1 MMSGQSITDR
11 ITAAQHSVTGS
22 AVAKAVCKATTHEV
36 MGPKKKH
43 LDYLIQCTNEMN
55 VNIPQLA
62 DTLFERTA
70 NSSWVVVFKALI
82 TTHHLM
88 MYGNERFIQYLASR
102 NTLFNLNNYL
112 DKSAMQGYDM
122 STFIRRYSRYL
133 NEKALSYRL
142 VAVDFTKMK
151 RGIDGVM
158 RTMNPEKLL
167 KTLPIIQNQ
176 LDALLDFDAN
186 PNELT
191 NGVINAAFM
200 LLFKDSIRLFAA
212 YNEGIIN
219 LLERYFDMKKNQC
232 KEGLDIYKKFLARM
246 TKLSEFLKVAEQVGI
261 DQGDI
266 PDLTQAP
273 SSLLEALEQHL
284 ASVEGKKTKEV
295 SAASRASALSSAVST
310 LANTGM
316 SFSRMDEKEKQQALE
331 EEQVRLQAL
340 KEQRL
345 REISVVSNST
355 STSASPSTLSGRSVN
370 TTVAVDL
377 FAAPAPTTNSMP
389 NLSSELFDLQPAFVP
404 TVQSTPAISTSAS
417 SAWGGPFSSSNGCV
431 GSPPHLDIFDMKPV
445 EEAVKSATPFI
456 NSSFSSKQRVE
467 LFSDDFSGHKPAYA
481 SVYHPVTVD
490 GFPLH
495 SASPST
501 TSSTINVDFDAVFGG
516 KSTAPE
522 YRTASGFNFLDDVLQ
537 PTVPP
542 QSQRDTVASQQSR
555 KILANDLDSS
565 LANLVGNLGFGGTP
579 SKKSAMQWSQPP
591 EKKLTGGTNWQAKT
605 STSTTWNPTPLPT
618 IPHMVPAP
626 ITYPL
631 TTPQVPIYGMVT
643 PQVGTTPLMAPQSMM
658 YTQSGLRPTNP
669 FAPVSETQEDVDS
682 FMKQP
687 GNETADVVLKKLDE
701 QYQKYKFL
709 ELNLAQKKRRLKS
722 QIPEIKQTLEILKH
736 MQKKKDST
744 HPMETRFLL
753 ADNLYCK
760 ASVPPTDKVCLW
772 LGANVMLEYDIDEA
786 QALLEKNLSTATK
799 NLDLLEED
807 LDFLRDQFTTT
818 EVNMARVY
826 NWDVKR
832 RNKQDPSK
840 NKA

>member
-22 AVAKAVCKATTHEV
+22 AIAKAVCKATTHEV

-158 RTMNPEKLL
+158 RTMNTEKLL

-219 LLERYFDMKKNQC
+219 LLEKYFDMKKNQC

-284 ASVEGKKTKEV
+284 ASLEGKKTKEV
-295 SAASRASALSSAVST
+295 SAASRASTLSSAVST

-316 SFSRMDEKEKQQALE
+316 SFSRMDEREKQQALE
-331 EEQVRLQAL
+331 EEQARLQAL

-355 STSASPSTLSGRSVN
+355 STSASPSTLSGKSVN
-370 TTVAVDL
+370 TNAAVDL
-377 FAAPAPTTNSMP
+377 FATPAPTTNSMP
-389 NLSSELFDLQPAFVP
+389 NLSTDLFDLQPAFVP
-404 TVQSTPAISTSAS
+404 TVQSTPAIATSAS
-417 SAWGGPFSSSNGCV
+417 SAWGGPFSSTNGCV
-431 GSPPHLDIFDMKPV
+431 GSPPHLDLFDMKPV
-445 EEAVKSATPFI
+445 EEAVKSTAPFVTSTL
-456 NSSFSSKQRVE
+456 NSKQTVE
-467 LFSDDFSGHKPAYA
+467 LFSGY
-481 SVYHPVTVD
+481 
-490 GFPLH
+490 PLH
-495 SASPST
+495 SASQKT
-501 TSSTINVDFDAVFGG
+501 ASSTINVDFDAVFGG
-516 KSTAPE
+516 KSA
-522 YRTASGFNFLDDVLQ
+522 V
-537 PTVPP
+537 
-542 QSQRDTVASQQSR
+542 
-555 KILANDLDSS
+555 
-565 LANLVGNLGFGGTP
+565 
-579 SKKSAMQWSQPP
+579 
-591 EKKLTGGTNWQAKT
+591 
-605 STSTTWNPTPLPT
+605 
-618 IPHMVPAP
+618 
-626 ITYPL
+626 
-631 TTPQVPIYGMVT
+631 
-643 PQVGTTPLMAPQSMM
+643 
-658 YTQSGLRPTNP
+658 
-669 FAPVSETQEDVDS
+669 
-682 FMKQP
+682 
-687 GNETADVVLKKLDE
+687 NE
-701 QYQKYKFL
+701 F
-709 ELNLAQKKRRLKS
+709 R
-722 QIPEIKQTLEILKH
+722 
-736 MQKKKDST
+736 
-744 HPMETRFLL
+744 
-753 ADNLYCK
+753 
-760 ASVPPTDKVCLW
+760 
-772 LGANVMLEYDIDEA
+772 
-786 QALLEKNLSTATK
+786 
-799 NLDLLEED
+799 
-807 LDFLRDQFTTT
+807 TTT
-818 EVNMARVY
+818 VFF
-826 NWDVKR
+826 
-832 RNKQDPSK
+832 
-840 NKA
+840 

>member
-1 MMSGQSITDR
+1 MSGQSITDR

-340 KEQRL
+340 KVRL
-345 REISVVSNST
+345 FYKENSSWPMDVT
-355 STSASPSTLSGRSVN
+355 YEMQCN
-370 TTVAVDL
+370 Y
-377 FAAPAPTTNSMP
+377 
-389 NLSSELFDLQPAFVP
+389 FV
-404 TVQSTPAISTSAS
+404 
-417 SAWGGPFSSSNGCV
+417 
-431 GSPPHLDIFDMKPV
+431 
-445 EEAVKSATPFI
+445 
-456 NSSFSSKQRVE
+456 NSSFYF
-467 LFSDDFSGHKPAYA
+467 LC
-481 SVYHPVTVD
+481 
-490 GFPLH
+490 L
-495 SASPST
+495 
-501 TSSTINVDFDAVFGG
+501 
-516 KSTAPE
+516 
-522 YRTASGFNFLDDVLQ
+522 GFNFLDDVLQ

-542 QSQRDTVASQQSR
+542 QSQRATAANQQSR

-565 LANLVGNLGFGGTP
+565 LANLVG
-579 SKKSAMQWSQPP
+579 SKSDMQWSQPT

-631 TTPQVPIYGMVT
+631 TTPQVPIYGMVP
-643 PQVGTTPLMAPQSMM
+643 PQVGAAPLMAPQSMM
-658 YTQSGLRPTNP
+658 YTQPGLRPTNP
-669 FAPVSETQEDVDS
+669 FAPVSETQVN
-682 FMKQP
+682 
-687 GNETADVVLKKLDE
+687 GA
-701 QYQKYKFL
+701 
-709 ELNLAQKKRRLKS
+709 LKS
-722 QIPEIKQTLEILKH
+722 
-736 MQKKKDST
+736 
-744 HPMETRFLL
+744 
-753 ADNLYCK
+753 YW
-760 ASVPPTDKVCLW
+760 AS
-772 LGANVMLEYDIDEA
+772 EEA
-786 QALLEKNLSTATK
+786 
-799 NLDLLEED
+799 NLDD
-807 LDFLRDQFTTT
+807 CR
-818 EVNMARVY
+818 
-826 NWDVKR
+826 
-832 RNKQDPSK
+832 KQGRK
-840 NKA
+840 

>member
-1 MMSGQSITDR
+1 MSGQSITDR
-11 ITAAQHSVTGS
+11 IAAAQHSVTGS

-158 RTMNPEKLL
+158 RTMNAEKLL

-232 KEGLDIYKKFLARM
+232 KEGLDTYKKFLARM

-331 EEQVRLQAL
+331 EEQARLQAL

-345 REISVVSNST
+345 REIYVVPNST
-355 STSASPSTLSGRSVN
+355 STSASPSTLSGKSVN

-377 FAAPAPTTNSMP
+377 FAVPAPTTNSMP
-389 NLSSELFDLQPAFVP
+389 NLSSDLFDLQPAFVP
-404 TVQSTPAISTSAS
+404 TVQSTPAISTSS

-431 GSPPHLDIFDMKPV
+431 GSPHLDIFDMKPV

-456 NSSFSSKQRVE
+456 NSTFSSKQTVE
-467 LFSDDFSGHKPAYA
+467 LFS
-481 SVYHPVTVD
+481 

-495 SASPST
+495 SAPPST

-522 YRTASGFNFLDDVLQ
+522 YRTTTFNFPDDVLQ

-542 QSQRDTVASQQSR
+542 PSQTANVPGQQSG

-579 SKKSAMQWSQPP
+579 SKKSDMQWTQPT

-618 IPHMVPAP
+618 IPQMVISVLLVP
-626 ITYPL
+626 
-631 TTPQVPIYGMVT
+631 PQIGAA
-643 PQVGTTPLMAPQSMM
+643 PLMAPQSMM
-658 YTQSGLRPTNP
+658 YTQPGLRPTNP
-669 FAPVSETQEDVDS
+669 FAPVSETQVNS
-682 FMKQP
+682 F
-687 GNETADVVLKKLDE
+687 
-701 QYQKYKFL
+701 
-709 ELNLAQKKRRLKS
+709 
-722 QIPEIKQTLEILKH
+722 
-736 MQKKKDST
+736 
-744 HPMETRFLL
+744 
-753 ADNLYCK
+753 
-760 ASVPPTDKVCLW
+760 
-772 LGANVMLEYDIDEA
+772 
-786 QALLEKNLSTATK
+786 
-799 NLDLLEED
+799 
-807 LDFLRDQFTTT
+807 
-818 EVNMARVY
+818 
-826 NWDVKR
+826 
-832 RNKQDPSK
+832 
-840 NKA
+840 

>member
-295 SAASRASALSSAVST
+295 SAASRASALYNAVST

-316 SFSRMDEKEKQQALE
+316 SISRMDEKEKQQALE

-355 STSASPSTLSGRSVN
+355 STSASPSTLSGKSVN

-389 NLSSELFDLQPAFVP
+389 NLSSDLFDLQPAFVP

-456 NSSFSSKQRVE
+456 NSSFSSKQTVE
-467 LFSDDFSGHKPAYA
+467 LFSGFS
-481 SVYHPVTVD
+481 
-490 GFPLH
+490 LH
-495 SASPST
+495 SAPPST
-501 TSSTINVDFDAVFGG
+501 TTSTINVDFDAVFGG

-522 YRTASGFNFLDDVLQ
+522 YRTANDDVLQ

-542 QSQRDTVASQQSR
+542 QSQRATVASQQSG

-579 SKKSAMQWSQPP
+579 SKKSDMQWSQPTV
-591 EKKLTGGTNWQAKT
+591 KKLTGGTNWQAKT

-631 TTPQVPIYGMVT
+631 TTPQVPVYGMVP
-643 PQVGTTPLMAPQSMM
+643 PQVGAAPLMAPQSMM
-658 YTQSGLRPTNP
+658 YTQPGLRPTNP
-669 FAPVSETQEDVDS
+669 FAPVSETQIQ
-682 FMKQP
+682 FM
-687 GNETADVVLKKLDE
+687 
-701 QYQKYKFL
+701 
-709 ELNLAQKKRRLKS
+709 
-722 QIPEIKQTLEILKH
+722 
-736 MQKKKDST
+736 
-744 HPMETRFLL
+744 
-753 ADNLYCK
+753 
-760 ASVPPTDKVCLW
+760 
-772 LGANVMLEYDIDEA
+772 
-786 QALLEKNLSTATK
+786 
-799 NLDLLEED
+799 
-807 LDFLRDQFTTT
+807 
-818 EVNMARVY
+818 
-826 NWDVKR
+826 
-832 RNKQDPSK
+832 
-840 NKA
+840 

>member
-1 MMSGQSITDR
+1 MSGQSITDR

-158 RTMNPEKLL
+158 RTMNAEKLL

-176 LDALLDFDAN
+176 HDALLDFDAN

-219 LLERYFDMKKNQC
+219 LLEKYFDMKKNQC
-232 KEGLDIYKKFLARM
+232 KEGLDMYKKFLARM

-266 PDLTQAP
+266 PDLTQVSAP

-284 ASVEGKKTKEV
+284 ASLEGKKTKEV
-295 SAASRASALSSAVST
+295 SAASRANALSCAVST

-316 SFSRMDEKEKQQALE
+316 SLSRMDEKEKQQALE
-331 EEQVRLQAL
+331 EEQARLQAL

-355 STSASPSTLSGRSVN
+355 STSASPSTLSGKSVN
-370 TTVAVDL
+370 TTAAVDL
-377 FAAPAPTTNSMP
+377 FAVPAPTTNSMP
-389 NLSSELFDLQPAFVP
+389 NLSSDLFDLQPVFVP
-404 TVQSTPAISTSAS
+404 TVQGTAATATSAGN
-417 SAWGGPFSSSNGCV
+417 AWG
-431 GSPPHLDIFDMKPV
+431 
-445 EEAVKSATPFI
+445 
-456 NSSFSSKQRVE
+456 
-467 LFSDDFSGHKPAYA
+467 DDFNGRKPTYT
-481 SVYHPVTVD
+481 SVYHPLPVD

-495 SASPST
+495 SAPPSAT
-501 TSSTINVDFDAVFGG
+501 PSAINVDFDAVFGG
-516 KSTAPE
+516 KSTAPQ
-522 YRTASGFNFLDDVLQ
+522 YRTASDDVLQ

-542 QSQRDTVASQQSR
+542 SQRATSANQPSG

-579 SKKSAMQWSQPP
+579 SKKSDMQWTQPA

-618 IPHMVPAP
+618 LPHMVPAP
-626 ITYPL
+626 VAYPV
-631 TTPQVPIYGMVT
+631 TTPQVPVYGMVP
-643 PQVGTTPLMAPQSMM
+643 PQIGAAPLMAPQSVI
-658 YTQSGLRPTNP
+658 YAQPGLRPTNP
-669 FAPVSETQEDVDS
+669 FAPVSGTQIQ
-682 FMKQP
+682 FM
-687 GNETADVVLKKLDE
+687 
-701 QYQKYKFL
+701 
-709 ELNLAQKKRRLKS
+709 
-722 QIPEIKQTLEILKH
+722 
-736 MQKKKDST
+736 
-744 HPMETRFLL
+744 
-753 ADNLYCK
+753 
-760 ASVPPTDKVCLW
+760 
-772 LGANVMLEYDIDEA
+772 
-786 QALLEKNLSTATK
+786 
-799 NLDLLEED
+799 
-807 LDFLRDQFTTT
+807 
-818 EVNMARVY
+818 
-826 NWDVKR
+826 
-832 RNKQDPSK
+832 
-840 NKA
+840 

>member
-1 MMSGQSITDR
+1 MSGQSITDR

-22 AVAKAVCKATTHEV
+22 AVSKAVCKATTHEV
-36 MGPKKKH
+36 MGPKRKH

-102 NTLFNLNNYL
+102 NTLFNLNNFL

-158 RTMNPEKLL
+158 RTMNTEKLL

-191 NGVINAAFM
+191 NGVINAGFM

-219 LLERYFDMKKNQC
+219 LLEKYFDMKKNQC
-232 KEGLDIYKKFLARM
+232 KEALDIYKKFLARM

-284 ASVEGKKTKEV
+284 ASLEGKKTKEV
-295 SAASRASALSSAVST
+295 SAASRASTLSSAVST

-345 REISVVSNST
+345 REISVVSNSA
-355 STSASPSTLSGRSVN
+355 STSASPSTLSGKSV
-370 TTVAVDL
+370 TTTTAVDL
-377 FAAPAPTTNSMP
+377 FSAPAPTTNSMP
-389 NLSSELFDLQPAFVP
+389 NLSSDLFDLQSAFVP
-404 TVQSTPAISTSAS
+404 TVQSTPAIATSAS
-417 SAWGGPFSSSNGCV
+417 SAWGG
-431 GSPPHLDIFDMKPV
+431 
-445 EEAVKSATPFI
+445 
-456 NSSFSSKQRVE
+456 
-467 LFSDDFSGHKPAYA
+467 
-481 SVYHPVTVD
+481 
-490 GFPLH
+490 FPLH
-495 SASPST
+495 SAPQST
-501 TSSTINVDFDAVFGG
+501 STMNVDFDAVFGA
-516 KSTAPE
+516 KSSTHE
-522 YRTASGFNFLDDVLQ
+522 QQDDVLQ
-537 PTVPP
+537 PMVP
-542 QSQRDTVASQQSR
+542 QQNQRSVPVTQQSG

-579 SKKSAMQWSQPP
+579 SKKSDMQWNQPT
-591 EKKLTGGTNWQAKT
+591 EKRLTGGTNWQART
-605 STSTTWNPTPLPT
+605 STSTTWTPAPVAA
-618 IPHMVPAP
+618 IPQMVPPPMTYPVTTQVPVYGMVPAQ
-626 ITYPL
+626 I
-631 TTPQVPIYGMVT
+631 GA
-643 PQVGTTPLMAPQSMM
+643 TPLMAPQPMI
-658 YTQSGLRPTNP
+658 YTQTGLRPTNP
-669 FAPVSETQEDVDS
+669 FAPVSGAQMQ
-682 FMKQP
+682 FM
-687 GNETADVVLKKLDE
+687 
-701 QYQKYKFL
+701 
-709 ELNLAQKKRRLKS
+709 
-722 QIPEIKQTLEILKH
+722 
-736 MQKKKDST
+736 
-744 HPMETRFLL
+744 
-753 ADNLYCK
+753 
-760 ASVPPTDKVCLW
+760 
-772 LGANVMLEYDIDEA
+772 
-786 QALLEKNLSTATK
+786 
-799 NLDLLEED
+799 
-807 LDFLRDQFTTT
+807 
-818 EVNMARVY
+818 
-826 NWDVKR
+826 
-832 RNKQDPSK
+832 
-840 NKA
+840 

>member
-1 MMSGQSITDR
+1 MSGQSITDR

-62 DTLFERTA
+62 DMLFERTA

-158 RTMNPEKLL
+158 RTMNAEKLL

-331 EEQVRLQAL
+331 EEQARLQAL

-345 REISVVSNST
+345 REIYVVSNST
-355 STSASPSTLSGRSVN
+355 STSASPSTLSGKSVN
-370 TTVAVDL
+370 TAVAVDL

-389 NLSSELFDLQPAFVP
+389 NLSGDLFDLQPAFVP

-445 EEAVKSATPFI
+445 EEAVKSTTPFI
-456 NSSFSSKQRVE
+456 NSAFSSKQTVE
-467 LFSDDFSGHKPAYA
+467 LFS
-481 SVYHPVTVD
+481 

-495 SASPST
+495 SAPPST

-516 KSTAPE
+516 KSAAPE
-522 YRTASGFNFLDDVLQ
+522 HRTASGFHFLDDVLQ
-537 PTVPP
+537 PTAPT
-542 QSQRDTVASQQSR
+542 QSQRATSANQQSG

-579 SKKSAMQWSQPP
+579 SKKSDMQWTQPT

-618 IPHMVPAP
+618 IPHMLFCAGCVQFFGFF
-626 ITYPL
+626 PL
-631 TTPQVPIYGMVT
+631 QVPS
-643 PQVGTTPLMAPQSMM
+643 QVGAAPLMAPQSMM
-658 YTQSGLRPTNP
+658 YTQPGLRPTNP
-669 FAPVSETQEDVDS
+669 FAPVSETQ
-682 FMKQP
+682 
-687 GNETADVVLKKLDE
+687 
-701 QYQKYKFL
+701 
-709 ELNLAQKKRRLKS
+709 
-722 QIPEIKQTLEILKH
+722 
-736 MQKKKDST
+736 
-744 HPMETRFLL
+744 
-753 ADNLYCK
+753 
-760 ASVPPTDKVCLW
+760 
-772 LGANVMLEYDIDEA
+772 
-786 QALLEKNLSTATK
+786 
-799 NLDLLEED
+799 
-807 LDFLRDQFTTT
+807 
-818 EVNMARVY
+818 VN
-826 NWDVKR
+826 
-832 RNKQDPSK
+832 
-840 NKA
+840 

>member
-295 SAASRASALSSAVST
+295 SAASRASALSTAVST

-355 STSASPSTLSGRSVN
+355 CTSASPSTLSGKSVN
-370 TTVAVDL
+370 ATVAVDL

-389 NLSSELFDLQPAFVP
+389 NLSSDLFDLQPAFVP

-456 NSSFSSKQRVE
+456 NSSFSSKQTVE
-467 LFSDDFSGHKPAYA
+467 LFS
-481 SVYHPVTVD
+481 

-501 TSSTINVDFDAVFGG
+501 ASSAINVDFDAVFGG
-516 KSTAPE
+516 KSAAPE
-522 YRTASGFNFLDDVLQ
+522 YRTASDDVMQ

-542 QSQRDTVASQQSR
+542 QSQRAAVASQQSG

-565 LANLVGNLGFGGTP
+565 LANLVGNLSFGGTP
-579 SKKSAMQWSQPP
+579 SKKSDMQWSQPT

-631 TTPQVPIYGMVT
+631 TTPQVPVYGMVP
-643 PQVGTTPLMAPQSMM
+643 PQVGAAPLMAPPSMM
-658 YTQSGLRPTNP
+658 YTQPGLRPTNP
-669 FAPVSETQEDVDS
+669 FAPVSETQIQ
-682 FMKQP
+682 FM
-687 GNETADVVLKKLDE
+687 
-701 QYQKYKFL
+701 
-709 ELNLAQKKRRLKS
+709 
-722 QIPEIKQTLEILKH
+722 
-736 MQKKKDST
+736 
-744 HPMETRFLL
+744 
-753 ADNLYCK
+753 
-760 ASVPPTDKVCLW
+760 
-772 LGANVMLEYDIDEA
+772 
-786 QALLEKNLSTATK
+786 
-799 NLDLLEED
+799 
-807 LDFLRDQFTTT
+807 
-818 EVNMARVY
+818 
-826 NWDVKR
+826 
-832 RNKQDPSK
+832 
-840 NKA
+840 

>member
-1 MMSGQSITDR
+1 MSGQSITDR

-158 RTMNPEKLL
+158 RTMNAEKLL

-310 LANTGM
+310 LASTGM

-331 EEQVRLQAL
+331 EEQARLQAL

-345 REISVVSNST
+345 REISVVPNST
-355 STSASPSTLSGRSVN
+355 STSASPSTLSAKSVN
-370 TTVAVDL
+370 TTVPVDL
-377 FAAPAPTTNSMP
+377 FAVPAPTTNSMP
-389 NLSSELFDLQPAFVP
+389 NLSSDLFDLQPAFVP

-445 EEAVKSATPFI
+445 EEAVKSTPFI
-456 NSSFSSKQRVE
+456 NSTFSSKQTVE
-467 LFSDDFSGHKPAYA
+467 LFS
-481 SVYHPVTVD
+481 

-495 SASPST
+495 SAPPST
-501 TSSTINVDFDAVFGG
+501 TSSAINVDFDAVFGG
-516 KSTAPE
+516 KPTAPE
-522 YRTASGFNFLDDVLQ
+522 YRTTNAFNFLDDVLQ
-537 PTVPP
+537 PTVLP
-542 QSQRDTVASQQSR
+542 QPTTLVNQQSG
-555 KILANDLDSS
+555 KILADDLDSS

-579 SKKSAMQWSQPP
+579 SKKSDMQWTQPT

-618 IPHMVPAP
+618 IPHRVISVLLSCIFSKIFFVVP
-626 ITYPL
+626 
-631 TTPQVPIYGMVT
+631 
-643 PQVGTTPLMAPQSMM
+643 PQVGAAPLMAPQSIM
-658 YTQSGLRPTNP
+658 YTQPGLRPTNP
-669 FAPVSETQEDVDS
+669 FAPVSETQV
-682 FMKQP
+682 
-687 GNETADVVLKKLDE
+687 
-701 QYQKYKFL
+701 
-709 ELNLAQKKRRLKS
+709 
-722 QIPEIKQTLEILKH
+722 
-736 MQKKKDST
+736 
-744 HPMETRFLL
+744 
-753 ADNLYCK
+753 
-760 ASVPPTDKVCLW
+760 
-772 LGANVMLEYDIDEA
+772 
-786 QALLEKNLSTATK
+786 
-799 NLDLLEED
+799 
-807 LDFLRDQFTTT
+807 
-818 EVNMARVY
+818 
-826 NWDVKR
+826 
-832 RNKQDPSK
+832 
-840 NKA
+840 

>member
-1 MMSGQSITDR
+1 MSGQSITDR

-355 STSASPSTLSGRSVN
+355 STSASPSTLSGKSVN

-389 NLSSELFDLQPAFVP
+389 NLSSDLFDLQPAFVP

-456 NSSFSSKQRVE
+456 NSSFSSKQTVE
-467 LFSDDFSGHKPAYA
+467 LFS
-481 SVYHPVTVD
+481 

-495 SASPST
+495 SAPPST

-522 YRTASGFNFLDDVLQ
+522 YRTASFNFLDDVLQ

-542 QSQRDTVASQQSR
+542 QSQRATVASQQSG

-579 SKKSAMQWSQPP
+579 SKKSDMQWSQPT

-605 STSTTWNPTPLPT
+605 STSTTWNPTPLPP
-618 IPHMVPAP
+618 IPHMV
-626 ITYPL
+626 ISVL
-631 TTPQVPIYGMVT
+631 TAKAFATRLGVP
-643 PQVGTTPLMAPQSMM
+643 PQVGAAPLMAPQSMM
-658 YTQSGLRPTNP
+658 YTQPGLRPTNP
-669 FAPVSETQEDVDS
+669 FAPVSETQV
-682 FMKQP
+682 
-687 GNETADVVLKKLDE
+687 N
-701 QYQKYKFL
+701 
-709 ELNLAQKKRRLKS
+709 
-722 QIPEIKQTLEILKH
+722 
-736 MQKKKDST
+736 
-744 HPMETRFLL
+744 
-753 ADNLYCK
+753 
-760 ASVPPTDKVCLW
+760 
-772 LGANVMLEYDIDEA
+772 GA
-786 QALLEKNLSTATK
+786 
-799 NLDLLEED
+799 
-807 LDFLRDQFTTT
+807 
-818 EVNMARVY
+818 
-826 NWDVKR
+826 
-832 RNKQDPSK
+832 
-840 NKA
+840 